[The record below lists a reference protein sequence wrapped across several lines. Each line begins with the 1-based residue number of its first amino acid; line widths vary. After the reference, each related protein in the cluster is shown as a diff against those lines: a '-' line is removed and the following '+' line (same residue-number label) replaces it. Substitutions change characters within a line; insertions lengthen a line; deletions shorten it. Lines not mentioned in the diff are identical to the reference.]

1 VTFLEI
7 IIGSPSVFTVSDRT
21 KAIIESKIR
30 LHANRARERMGGVGS
45 TEEERIDAIVQKAIL
60 FRALLE
66 YAI

>member
-1 VTFLEI
+1 M
-7 IIGSPSVFTVSDRT
+7 FTVSDRT

-66 YAI
+66 YVI